1 MEKKVSLLIA
11 EGKIE
16 EAVAAL
22 EQDIQ
27 RAPSEEKLLLLGE
40 LFYNQGRSIDALNK
54 FNAVLKL
61 NSENT
66 KASAYVKM
74 INDILNFYHKDLL
87 NP

>member
-11 EGKIE
+11 EGKME

-27 RAPSEEKLLLLGE
+27 RESSEEKLLLLGE

-61 NSENT
+61 NPENT